1 MIKFAQVGQY
11 KLIFDQLHAL
21 VAGRDH
27 LLRLGSFEDGGGE
40 EAFEKGEHLRRSI

>member
-21 VAGRDH
+21 GAGHDR
-27 LLRLGSFEDGGGE
+27 LLRLRGIGDGGDDGD
-40 EAFEKGEHLRRSI
+40 FEKG